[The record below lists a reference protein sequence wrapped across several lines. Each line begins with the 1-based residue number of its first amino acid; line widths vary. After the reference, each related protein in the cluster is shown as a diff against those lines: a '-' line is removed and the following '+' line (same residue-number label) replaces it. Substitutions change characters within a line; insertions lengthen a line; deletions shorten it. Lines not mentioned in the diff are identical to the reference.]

1 MDLPRLSP
9 RARARWAT
17 LLGVVAGGSLV
28 SLNRDVLPFTDWPSL
43 RGHGDASQQL
53 PAAPALV
60 RGTPAHPGTPGRV
73 LATVGIV
80 AGAGTAPLAAAPIR
94 ATRGAQLEGTS
105 GVGASSAVH
114 DRDSDNDGVP
124 NSVEQSSGS
133 NPRSVDSDADG
144 IPDGWE
150 VQNGLDPT
158 NPQDAVTDTDG
169 DGLTNATE
177 YKAGES

>member
-17 LLGVVAGGSLV
+17 LLGVVTAGALAGGSLV

-105 GVGASSAVH
+105 
-114 DRDSDNDGVP
+114 
-124 NSVEQSSGS
+124 
-133 NPRSVDSDADG
+133 
-144 IPDGWE
+144 
-150 VQNGLDPT
+150 
-158 NPQDAVTDTDG
+158 
-169 DGLTNATE
+169 
-177 YKAGES
+177 